1 MSIILHTAE
10 KMNIQLDNEDAE
22 YNAYMFFQLLEEQTS
37 NAHTLVEDVKVTP
50 QLANIIATLWRDS
63 GVLEA
68 FNYANENHLSDCAA
82 YFLSNIKRLA
92 CSGYVPS
99 TQDILHTRVNTC
111 GVVEVSRK
119 CWISQGV
126 KIIHFEL

>member
-1 MSIILHTAE
+1 MYV
-10 KMNIQLDNEDAE
+10 NP
-22 YNAYMFFQLLEEQTS
+22 
-37 NAHTLVEDVKVTP
+37 TLVEDVKVTP
-50 QLANIIATLWRDS
+50 QLANIIAILWRDS

-111 GVVEVSRK
+111 GVVEVRTP
-119 CWISQGV
+119 GV
-126 KIIHFEL
+126 WTIDCRTFDHWTLDRRRFTT